1 MNAVL
6 TLSLLLI
13 VLLCV
18 WSGYK
23 RGLILSVF
31 SILAIIISVY
41 GANLLSTTY
50 SYEVIDALRPFA
62 SGYVETE
69 IVDKVVRPA
78 LGIDMTNLSVT
89 DFLAANPGKEQ
100 QFSQLIF
107 ENMGIYE
114 TTAEQM
120 SNEAVLYSQQFG
132 WGIEDSAVEILCI
145 RVAYAAGFILSFI
158 MIIIVLTAIGNLP
171 NLSFK
176 IPGFDTL
183 NDISGAILGI
193 AQGFCL
199 CLFIAWGLKF
209 TGIII
214 SQEIL
219 SDTGLVSWFMSR
231 TVLVNILGI

>member
-1 MNAVL
+1 MKVIL
-6 TLSLLLI
+6 TLLFLGIILFCGWTGYKKGMIMGVGSLLIFI
-13 VLLCV
+13 V
-18 WSGYK
+18 
-23 RGLILSVF
+23 
-31 SILAIIISVY
+31 SVY
-41 GANLLSTTY
+41 FANLLSTTY
-50 SYEVIDALRPFA
+50 SGEVIDALRPFA

-100 QFSQLIF
+100 QFCQLIF
-107 ENMGIYE
+107 ENMGIYAP
-114 TTAEQM
+114 TAEQM
-120 SNEAVLYSQQFG
+120 ANESVLYSQQFG

-158 MIIIVLTAIGNLP
+158 MIIIVLTAIGNIP

-219 SDTGLVSWFMSR
+219 ADTGLVSWFMSR
-231 TVLVNILGI
+231 TVLVNILGV

>member
-1 MNAVL
+1 MKVIL
-6 TLSLLLI
+6 TLLFLGIILFCGWTGYKKGMIMGVGSLLI
-13 VLLCV
+13 FVV
-18 WSGYK
+18 
-23 RGLILSVF
+23 
-31 SILAIIISVY
+31 SVY
-41 GANLLSTTY
+41 FANLLSTTF
-50 SYEVIDALRPFA
+50 SGEVVDALRPFA

>member
-1 MNAVL
+1 MKVIL
-6 TLSLLLI
+6 TLLFLGIILFCGWTGYKKGMIMGVGSLLI
-13 VLLCV
+13 FVV
-18 WSGYK
+18 
-23 RGLILSVF
+23 
-31 SILAIIISVY
+31 SVY
-41 GANLLSTTY
+41 FANLLSTTF
-50 SYEVIDALRPFA
+50 SGEVIDALRPFA

-78 LGIDMTNLSVT
+78 LGIDVTNLSVT

-100 QFSQLIF
+100 QFCQLIF

-114 TTAEQM
+114 ATAEQM

-158 MIIIVLTAIGNLP
+158 MIIIVLTAIGNIP

-219 SDTGLVSWFMSR
+219 ADTGLVSWFMSR
-231 TVLVNILGI
+231 TVLVNILGV

>member
-1 MNAVL
+1 MKVIL
-6 TLSLLLI
+6 TLLFLGIILFCGWTGYKKGMIMGVGSLLI
-13 VLLCV
+13 FVV
-18 WSGYK
+18 
-23 RGLILSVF
+23 
-31 SILAIIISVY
+31 SVY
-41 GANLLSTTY
+41 FANLLSTTF
-50 SYEVIDALRPFA
+50 SGEVVDALRPFA

-214 SQEIL
+214 SQDIL

>member
-1 MNAVL
+1 MKLIL
-6 TLSLLLI
+6 TLLFLGIILFCAWTGYKKGMIMGVGSLLI
-13 VLLCV
+13 FVV
-18 WSGYK
+18 
-23 RGLILSVF
+23 
-31 SILAIIISVY
+31 SVY
-41 GANLLSTTY
+41 FANLLSTTF
-50 SYEVIDALRPFA
+50 SGEVIDALRPFA

-89 DFLAANPGKEQ
+89 DFMAMNPGKEQ

-114 TTAEQM
+114 PTAEQM
-120 SNEAVLYSQQFG
+120 ANESILYAQQFG

-145 RVAYAAGFILSFI
+145 RVAYAAGFILSFV
-158 MIIIVLTAIGNLP
+158 MVIIILTAIGNIP

-183 NDISGAILGI
+183 NDISGAILGL

-209 TGIII
+209 TGILI
-214 SQEIL
+214 SQDIL
-219 SDTGLVSWFMSR
+219 ADTGLVSWFMSR

>member
-1 MNAVL
+1 MKVIL
-6 TLSLLLI
+6 TLLFLGIILFCGWTGYKKGMIMGVGSLLI
-13 VLLCV
+13 FVV
-18 WSGYK
+18 
-23 RGLILSVF
+23 
-31 SILAIIISVY
+31 SVY
-41 GANLLSTTY
+41 FANLLSTTF
-50 SYEVIDALRPFA
+50 SGEVIDALRPFA

-69 IVDKVVRPA
+69 IVDKVVRPT
-78 LGIDMTNLSVT
+78 LGIDVTNLSVT

-100 QFSQLIF
+100 QFCQLIF

-114 TTAEQM
+114 ATAEQM

-158 MIIIVLTAIGNLP
+158 MIIIVLTAIGNIP

-219 SDTGLVSWFMSR
+219 ADTGLVSWFMSR
-231 TVLVNILGI
+231 TVLVNILGV

>member
-1 MNAVL
+1 MKVIL
-6 TLSLLLI
+6 TLLFLGIILFCGWTGYKKGMIMGVGSLLI
-13 VLLCV
+13 FVV
-18 WSGYK
+18 
-23 RGLILSVF
+23 
-31 SILAIIISVY
+31 SVY
-41 GANLLSTTY
+41 FANLLSTTF
-50 SYEVIDALRPFA
+50 SGEVIDALRPFA

-78 LGIDMTNLSVT
+78 LGIDVTNLSVT

-100 QFSQLIF
+100 QFCQLIF

-114 TTAEQM
+114 ATAEQM

-158 MIIIVLTAIGNLP
+158 MIIIVLTAIGNIP

-199 CLFIAWGLKF
+199 CLFIAWGLNSPASSSVRKF
-209 TGIII
+209 WPTPD
-214 SQEIL
+214 L
-219 SDTGLVSWFMSR
+219 CPGL
-231 TVLVNILGI
+231 

>member
-1 MNAVL
+1 MKVIL
-6 TLSLLLI
+6 TLLFLGIILFCGWTGYKKGMIMGVGSLLIFI
-13 VLLCV
+13 V
-18 WSGYK
+18 
-23 RGLILSVF
+23 
-31 SILAIIISVY
+31 SVY
-41 GANLLSTTY
+41 FANLLSTTF
-50 SYEVIDALRPFA
+50 SGEVIDALRPFA

-89 DFLAANPGKEQ
+89 DFLAQNPGKEE
-100 QFSQLIF
+100 QFCRLIF

-114 TTAEQM
+114 TAADQM
-120 SNEAVLYSQQFG
+120 AHESLLYSQQFG

-145 RVAYAAGFILSFI
+145 RVAYAAGFVLAFT
-158 MIIIVLTAIGNLP
+158 MIIIILTAIANIP

-214 SQEIL
+214 SQEVL
-219 SDTGLVSWFMSR
+219 ADTGLVSWFMSR

>member
-1 MNAVL
+1 MKLIL
-6 TLSLLLI
+6 TLLFLGIILFCAWTGYKKGMIMGVGSLLI
-13 VLLCV
+13 FVV
-18 WSGYK
+18 
-23 RGLILSVF
+23 
-31 SILAIIISVY
+31 SVY
-41 GANLLSTTY
+41 FANLLSTTF
-50 SYEVIDALRPFA
+50 SGEVIDALRPFA

-89 DFLAANPGKEQ
+89 DFMAMNPGKEQ
-100 QFSQLIF
+100 MFCQLIF

-114 TTAEQM
+114 PTAEQM
-120 SNEAVLYSQQFG
+120 ANESILYAQQFG

-145 RVAYAAGFILSFI
+145 RVAYAAGFILSFV
-158 MIIIVLTAIGNLP
+158 MVIIILTAIGNIP

-183 NDISGAILGI
+183 NDISGAILGL

-209 TGIII
+209 TGILI
-214 SQEIL
+214 SQDIL
-219 SDTGLVSWFMSR
+219 ADTGLVSWFMSR